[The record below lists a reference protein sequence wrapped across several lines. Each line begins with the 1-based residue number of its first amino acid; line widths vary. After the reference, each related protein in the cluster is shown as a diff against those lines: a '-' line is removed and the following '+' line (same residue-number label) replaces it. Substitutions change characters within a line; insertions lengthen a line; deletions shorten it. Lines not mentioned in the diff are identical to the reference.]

1 MNNPNTNK
9 LNISAASV
17 NYDIAYKTFTSQI
30 KRMAVGSIRRTGI
43 KKIAKA
49 VMLLAVIK
57 GIEDGTVRNN
67 RIEYETIAEIYD
79 IVFRQYANVARQDE
93 YTHSYYPFY
102 HLQSS
107 GFWNLRFLSPNS
119 IRKPSTPSAAWLR
132 NNIEYAYLD
141 PQLWAM
147 LQRQEYRRR
156 IAEYIVNEK
165 VMTATSNCRS
175 ILRTFLGWLI
185 AI

>member
-1 MNNPNTNK
+1 MNNYDTTP
-9 LNISAASV
+9 LNISATGV
-17 NYDIAYKTFTSQI
+17 NYDIAYKAFTNQV
-30 KRMAVGSIRRTGI
+30 KRMTVGSIRRTGI

-57 GIEDGTVRNN
+57 GIEDGTIRNN
-67 RIEYETIAEIYD
+67 RIEYEPIAEIYNA
-79 IVFRQYANVARQDE
+79 VFMKYANEARQDE
-93 YTHSYYPFY
+93 FTLPYYPFY

-107 GFWNLRFLSPNS
+107 DFWNLCFLSPNS
-119 IRKPSTPSAAWLR
+119 ISKPSTPSAAWLR
-132 NNIEYAYLD
+132 NNVEYAYLD
-141 PQLWAM
+141 PRLWAM

-156 IAEYIVNEK
+156 FAEFIVKEK
-165 VMTATSNCRS
+165 IMTATSGCRS